1 MANFIDYCKYYGDKD
16 FNEVPFNDVDALILA
31 ELSYL
36 NFSEVIS
43 ILPNTI
49 ENVSKAYFSVVTNE
63 KIKSKLNVYKYAHN
77 LFGNVKNT
85 LRFKN
90 IIMTNYS
97 RIVDTEK
104 QFGAITFEY
113 HDWIYISYEGTNEYM
128 SGWREDFDLSNK
140 FPVPSQTLAIEYLNK
155 EAKKHKKIY
164 VGGHSKGG
172 NLAVAA
178 AMEAN
183 DNIKKRIVTVYDFDG
198 PGMREKE
205 FLSKRYQQLIPK
217 IKKFTPEIS
226 LVGMLLYSTPNYFV
240 IQSNMKG
247 ILQHHA
253 TSWQCFGSY
262 FIPATQ
268 SESSLI
274 FSKETKDFMKNN
286 SEEDIRE
293 FVASI
298 FEILKKSNINNTE
311 TITLKKMLT
320 CINLIRELPAQSKT
334 KDKLF
339 KLFNILVE
347 LYMPNNLKKEKNKKA
362 NKKSTSKE
370 QK

>member
-1 MANFIDYCKYYGDKD
+1 MANFIDYCKYYGDKS
-16 FNEVPFNDVDALILA
+16 FSEVPFNDVDALILA

-43 ILPNTI
+43 TLPNTI
-49 ENVSKAYFSVVTNE
+49 EKVSRNYFNVVTNE
-63 KIKSKLNVYKYAHN
+63 KIKSKKNVYKYAHN
-77 LFGNVKNT
+77 LLGYVKSSP
-85 LRFKN
+85 RFKD
-90 IIMTNYS
+90 IIMLNYS
-97 RIVDTEK
+97 RVVDTEK
-104 QFGAITFEY
+104 QFGAITFSY
-113 HDWIYISYEGTNEYM
+113 NDWIYISYEGTNEYM

-140 FPVPSQTLAIEYLNK
+140 FPVPSQTLAIHYLNN
-155 EAKKHKKIY
+155 EAKNHEKIY

-172 NLAVAA
+172 NLAVVA
-178 AMEAN
+178 AMETT
-183 DNIKKRIVTVYDFDG
+183 DDIRQRIVTVYDFDG

>member
-16 FNEVPFNDVDALILA
+16 FTEVPFNDVDALILA

-43 ILPNTI
+43 SLPNTI
-49 ENVSKAYFSVVTNE
+49 ENISKVYFNIVTND
-63 KIKSKLNVYKYAHN
+63 KIKNKLNVYKYAHN

-85 LRFKN
+85 FRFKN
-90 IIMTNYS
+90 IKMTNYS

-113 HDWIYISYEGTNEYM
+113 EDWIYISYEGTNEYM

-164 VGGHSKGG
+164 LGGHSKGG

-178 AMEAN
+178 AMETT

-198 PGMREKE
+198 PGMRLKE
-205 FLSKRYQQLIPK
+205 YSSKRYHQLLPK
-217 IKKFTPEIS
+217 IKKFTPEVSII
-226 LVGMLLYSTPNYFV
+226 GMLLYSTPDYFV
-240 IQSNMKG
+240 VQSNMKG

-262 FIPATQ
+262 FVPATQ
-268 SESSLI
+268 SESSLN
-274 FSKETKDFMKNN
+274 FSTATKEFIRDN

-293 FVASI
+293 FVAAI
-298 FEILKKSNINNTE
+298 FEILKKSNITTTE
-311 TITLKKMLT
+311 TVTLKKIAT
-320 CINLIRELPAQSKT
+320 CINLVRELPAKSKT
-334 KDKLF
+334 KEKLIQ
-339 KLFNILVE
+339 LFNILLSV
-347 LYMPNNLKKEKNKKA
+347 YMPNNLKKEKTPKKET
-362 NKKSTSKE
+362 KKTTEK
-370 QK
+370 K